1 VTAPRLEVD
10 LTKIEANTR
19 SLVGQLGT
27 RGIAVTAITKATL
40 GSPAVAAA
48 MLRGGASGLGD
59 SRLENL
65 ARLSLA
71 EPAVPRTLIR
81 SPMLSQV
88 AQAVRT
94 ATQSLNSSL
103 PVLEALDAAAR
114 RQRCTHNAVLMVE
127 LGDLR
132 EGVAPQ
138 ALAGLVEAIRSR
150 SHLRLAGLGTNLACH
165 NGEVPD
171 DRNMGDLSRLV
182 EQVEAQLGTALEV
195 VSGGN
200 SANLPWAL
208 STSDVGRINELRLG
222 EAILLGTEPL
232 HRTVLPGLHADA
244 FRLIAEVIE
253 VEVKATQPWG
263 DRAQTA
269 FGELPAPAATAP
281 APGAGTTRQAI
292 LALGRQD
299 VDLDGL
305 VPPPGIKVL
314 GMNSDHLVLDLGDHR
329 LAIGEELGFDLGYG
343 GLVRAMT
350 SPFVAKLELRP
361 RLHGTEVANPGN
373 GAQRPEPGPLDTNS
387 DRGPTHARRPQD
399 GLAADK

>member
-1 VTAPRLEVD
+1 MTAPRLEVD

-19 SLVGQLGT
+19 SLVGQLHT
-27 RGIAVTAITKATL
+27 RGIAVTAVTKATL

-59 SRLENL
+59 SRVENL
-65 ARLSLA
+65 ARLSSV
-71 EPAVPRTLIR
+71 EPAVSRTLIR

-88 AQAVRT
+88 EQVVRN
-94 ATQSLNSSL
+94 ATRSLNSSL
-103 PVLEALDAAAR
+103 PVLDALDEAAR
-114 RQRCTHNAVLMVE
+114 RHRCTHEVVLMVE

-132 EGVAPQ
+132 EGVVPEV
-138 ALAGLVEAIRSR
+138 LAWLVEAIRGR
-150 SHLRLAGLGTNLACH
+150 RHLRLAGLGTNLACQ
-165 NGEVPD
+165 NGVVPD

-182 EQVEAQLGTALEV
+182 DEVEAQLGTPLEV

-232 HRTVLPGLHADA
+232 HRTALPGLYADA
-244 FRLIAEVIE
+244 FRLVGEVIE

-269 FGELPAPAATAP
+269 FGELPKPAAASTTRA
-281 APGAGTTRQAI
+281 ATTRQAI
-292 LALGRQD
+292 VALGRQD

-305 VPPPGIKVL
+305 LPPPGIKVL
-314 GMNSDHLVLDLGDHR
+314 GMSSDHLVLDLGDHR
-329 LAIGEELGFDLGYG
+329 LAVGDELGFDLGYG

-350 SPFVAKLELRP
+350 SPFVSKLELRP
-361 RLHGTEVANPGN
+361 
-373 GAQRPEPGPLDTNS
+373 LDTKS
-387 DRGPTHARRPQD
+387 GSPSAACAD
-399 GLAADK
+399 GASEPLVVRAPGA